1 MQDNNSNINL
11 IKYMFSN
18 YIIIILVLLIF
29 SRFLILD
36 DLYIN
41 QFLYVFISNSIWVLW
56 IVKIFLYPL
65 FVWYNYDYYI
75 ILINILI
82 LFIIYY
88 FSFKYNKKN
97 IGYIVTVFYLF
108 TSLLIWYF
116 IQIISMQ

>member
-1 MQDNNSNINL
+1 MQDNNSKINL
-11 IKYMFSN
+11 FKYIFSN

-29 SRFLILD
+29 SRFLVLD

-41 QFLYVFISNSIWVLW
+41 QFLYVFINNSIWVLW

-82 LFIIYY
+82 LFTIYY